1 MKIKP
6 QNPFLAAA
14 LTLAGISFTITPGMA
29 ADATWVGNGAQAVGQ
44 AIWGGLANW
53 NTNAAAT
60 GVGFT
65 ATFGTSFN
73 NGYFVTVNTAQ
84 TIGTVVFTDPANAN
98 DLLFVTHAGNFSLTL
113 NNSGPSPVI
122 NVTQSG
128 RTLTINPILAG
139 TAGFT
144 KIGPGTLTL
153 NNVNTLGLA
162 NTLSGTVVISAGT
175 LSLGSSLALQ
185 NGLLDTAVSIAGD
198 AANGLRTTATSLTL
212 GGLSGNKHLADVFTT
227 SAGGFDAVTALNLN
241 PGAGV
246 LASYSGNIADGG
258 AGMTLTKTGAGI
270 QTLTGGNS
278 YSGATQING
287 GTLVFGNKA
296 AKTAATATAVAAGGV
311 GLGVKTADAAYYSA
325 ADVGSLFNST
335 LAGFTLDAASGVA
348 IDTTNAGGSFDQ
360 TVALTAARAL
370 TKVGSGT
377 LVLSQANTYTG
388 TTTISGGTLT
398 LSGSG
403 TLGNSANNLTL
414 NGGALDLAA
423 FSRSVGAVSITA
435 AAASGN
441 TLLNGNLT
449 GTSYA
454 ASNITGNAV
463 VSANLLPNGTAGFAK
478 SGAGAVTLSGVNT
491 YTGANAVAANGG
503 TLQFAKT
510 TSLYNNTPA
519 SWTAANIKAASGGT
533 LAFNVGG
540 TNEFTTAHVT
550 TLLTNLGGANGT
562 SANGFAAGSNIGFDT
577 TNASGGALTVSNI
590 IANSS
595 GTGGGAM
602 GVTKLGSGTLTLSGV
617 NTYTGATT
625 VSAGTVVLSGARTAV
640 ATGGFNV
647 GNLAANTGILNVTA
661 GTCTV
666 GAAGSN
672 FLVGSGT
679 GSTGILNQSG
689 GSLTTIGNQ
698 LLVGNLGASGTY
710 NLSAGTLTTI
720 AGALGVTLGVNGAST
735 GVFNLSGTGTL
746 TMPATST
753 LQITRSDNSVAN
765 NVTGSFNQTA
775 GTATVGILQIG
786 GSSSGGG
793 VNNAGAN
800 AALSL
805 TGGLFSAVTFNQLS
819 GGNNSVSTINIGGT
833 ANVTLPAFPTAR
845 GIGATATLT
854 LDGGTLK
861 PAAASTAYMG
871 GLTSA
876 KIKAGG
882 ANFDVAT
889 GRDIF
894 ISQALLTDA
903 VSTGGGLTKAG
914 VGALTLAG
922 ANTYTGA
929 TLVSA
934 GRLQLDG
941 PAAGAL
947 TTSGLTAGT
956 GASLGFTAGTASAL
970 DLTGKPLSLGGTV
983 ALDIGATGVNDALT
997 VGSFTLT
1004 ANSAFTFN
1012 LIGAVTSG
1020 ASYTLLTS
1028 ATPIATGG
1036 FSISGQTI
1044 GKLTLTPTIDAN
1056 TVTLTPVLAEGGW
1069 NQAGGGNWSLGDPGT
1084 TSGNWNNYKPT
1095 VAGDA
1100 ALFGSAITEP
1110 ATIIVDT
1117 AHSAGYL
1124 SFDNLNSVTIG
1135 TIGSSN
1141 LTLDNG
1147 AFSGLVVVNSGSH
1160 FIAENVT
1167 LAGNIIVAPATGTT
1181 LTVSGNLGGVGKGLQ
1196 LTDAGT
1202 LVLSGAA
1209 STYTGSTVASAG
1221 VLKLTGDRTG
1231 TAGSFAVSSGATL
1244 EITNGS
1250 YFLGSAA
1257 FIAGNVSGTSTVTQ
1271 NGGSVSFTGGDQ
1283 LLVGNGAG
1291 DCVYNLSAG
1300 TLTTASVAN
1309 RGVILGVNEGR
1320 TATFNLSGT
1329 GILTMG
1335 TTSALQIGRAENTAA
1350 TGTTGVFNQTGADTF
1365 ATVGELRI
1373 GGSSAG
1379 AANNANTTGTL
1390 NLSAGTFS
1398 AVTFT
1403 QLSGG
1408 NTSNSTINLSG
1419 TADVTLP
1426 AFPTARG
1433 TGSTATITFD
1443 GGILRPR
1450 AASASYM
1457 GGLTNAFI
1465 KAGGASFDTG
1475 LGSITIAQALLTDPL
1490 SLGGGLSKAGTNT
1503 LTLTGNSTYTGATQ
1517 VTGGTLAMGGT
1528 GAVDGSSGITI
1539 NDVAAKLL
1547 QASSTAM
1554 SPPVTLT
1561 LGTVTGSGTI
1571 NTVDVANAASCIIS
1585 NNNGVAGAALTVGA
1599 LNFSGEATVNTFSI
1613 NNGDSTTPAI
1623 VTTSLASNAAGIV
1636 TVNPTAA
1643 TWTSGSTYDLISYG
1657 GGSIGGAGFTKFAL
1671 GTVTG
1676 KLIRQNAV
1684 LGNSG
1689 TAITLAITGGDSVY
1703 WVGDTNNKWNTAA
1716 ANNWKLLSSNSYTT
1730 FFDTDDVIFDD
1741 NATGAGP
1748 ISVEIDLAD
1757 VPTRSTL
1764 FNNTKDYVLSSSGGF
1779 GISAGSL
1786 TKNGTGKLSIS
1797 SFNIYPGATAINA
1810 GTIQISGSGTLG
1822 TASAVTLG
1830 GGSLDL
1836 GTTSLAFGAVS
1847 VTAPAASGD
1856 TISNGSLT
1864 GSSYAASNTTGNAI
1878 ISANLLGTG
1887 VFNKTG
1893 AGTTT
1898 LAGANT
1904 FTGAINVT
1912 EGQLNLS
1919 NWSAS
1924 TVGVVTVAGTT
1935 GPILEISGSATYAIA
1950 TQMFVG
1956 STTNGTVNQTGGTV
1970 SFTAGNALL
1979 VGNGTGSS
1987 GTYNLSGGTLTS
1999 FASTARGVILG
2010 VNSNNSATF
2019 NLSGGNLSIASSILM
2034 VGRSDSAAAG
2044 TVNLFNQ
2051 TGGTAT
2057 VGTLAIGGTA
2067 ANTTNSTLTLTA
2079 GTFTANT
2086 FPRLANATNDLT
2098 AINIG
2103 GTADVTLPNFPTARG
2118 TGATATLTF
2127 DGGTLKPKLASTAY
2141 LGGLTNAFIKAGG
2154 ARFDTT
2160 GFDITVTQALL
2171 TDGVSLNGGLTKA
2184 GTNTLTLTGTNTYT
2198 GDTTVSGGTLALGA
2212 SNVLANTTAVSIG
2225 SATLSTAA
2233 ATTDT
2238 VGALD
2243 VTGGAIINL
2252 GAGSALAFADSSG
2265 ADWAGGSLTLTGNF
2279 VSGSSLRFG
2288 TSGSGLTPTQLAL
2301 ITPTG
2306 FGSFALNSNGYLISG
2321 YAAWKATNAP
2331 TGTPDD
2337 DFDGDGVNNGVEYV
2351 LGGDKN
2357 TNDLSKLPSLS
2368 TTGGNLAFTFQR
2380 KQTSIDGSTGVVI
2393 QVGTNLSAWPSSF
2406 PVPNTAVSANPG
2418 VTVVKDSPAG
2428 FDTVTLTVPHAP
2440 NASKFARLNVTV
2452 TP

>member
-60 GVGFT
+60 GAGFT

-98 DLLFVTHAGNFSLTL
+98 DLLFVTHAGNVSLTL
-113 NNSGPSPVI
+113 NNNGPSPVI

-666 GAAGSN
+666 GAAGPN

-983 ALDIGATGVNDALT
+983 VLDIGATGVNDALT

-1020 ASYTLLTS
+1020 N
-1028 ATPIATGG
+1028 PR
-1036 FSISGQTI
+1036 
-1044 GKLTLTPTIDAN
+1044 
-1056 TVTLTPVLAEGGW
+1056 VL
-1069 NQAGGGNWSLGDPGT
+1069 
-1084 TSGNWNNYKPT
+1084 
-1095 VAGDA
+1095 
-1100 ALFGSAITEP
+1100 
-1110 ATIIVDT
+1110 
-1117 AHSAGYL
+1117 
-1124 SFDNLNSVTIG
+1124 
-1135 TIGSSN
+1135 
-1141 LTLDNG
+1141 
-1147 AFSGLVVVNSGSH
+1147 
-1160 FIAENVT
+1160 
-1167 LAGNIIVAPATGTT
+1167 
-1181 LTVSGNLGGVGKGLQ
+1181 
-1196 LTDAGT
+1196 
-1202 LVLSGAA
+1202 
-1209 STYTGSTVASAG
+1209 
-1221 VLKLTGDRTG
+1221 
-1231 TAGSFAVSSGATL
+1231 
-1244 EITNGS
+1244 
-1250 YFLGSAA
+1250 
-1257 FIAGNVSGTSTVTQ
+1257 
-1271 NGGSVSFTGGDQ
+1271 
-1283 LLVGNGAG
+1283 
-1291 DCVYNLSAG
+1291 
-1300 TLTTASVAN
+1300 
-1309 RGVILGVNEGR
+1309 
-1320 TATFNLSGT
+1320 
-1329 GILTMG
+1329 
-1335 TTSALQIGRAENTAA
+1335 
-1350 TGTTGVFNQTGADTF
+1350 
-1365 ATVGELRI
+1365 
-1373 GGSSAG
+1373 
-1379 AANNANTTGTL
+1379 
-1390 NLSAGTFS
+1390 
-1398 AVTFT
+1398 
-1403 QLSGG
+1403 
-1408 NTSNSTINLSG
+1408 
-1419 TADVTLP
+1419 
-1426 AFPTARG
+1426 
-1433 TGSTATITFD
+1433 
-1443 GGILRPR
+1443 
-1450 AASASYM
+1450 
-1457 GGLTNAFI
+1457 
-1465 KAGGASFDTG
+1465 
-1475 LGSITIAQALLTDPL
+1475 
-1490 SLGGGLSKAGTNT
+1490 
-1503 LTLTGNSTYTGATQ
+1503 
-1517 VTGGTLAMGGT
+1517 
-1528 GAVDGSSGITI
+1528 
-1539 NDVAAKLL
+1539 
-1547 QASSTAM
+1547 
-1554 SPPVTLT
+1554 
-1561 LGTVTGSGTI
+1561 
-1571 NTVDVANAASCIIS
+1571 
-1585 NNNGVAGAALTVGA
+1585 
-1599 LNFSGEATVNTFSI
+1599 
-1613 NNGDSTTPAI
+1613 
-1623 VTTSLASNAAGIV
+1623 
-1636 TVNPTAA
+1636 
-1643 TWTSGSTYDLISYG
+1643 
-1657 GGSIGGAGFTKFAL
+1657 
-1671 GTVTG
+1671 
-1676 KLIRQNAV
+1676 
-1684 LGNSG
+1684 
-1689 TAITLAITGGDSVY
+1689 
-1703 WVGDTNNKWNTAA
+1703 
-1716 ANNWKLLSSNSYTT
+1716 
-1730 FFDTDDVIFDD
+1730 
-1741 NATGAGP
+1741 
-1748 ISVEIDLAD
+1748 
-1757 VPTRSTL
+1757 
-1764 FNNTKDYVLSSSGGF
+1764 
-1779 GISAGSL
+1779 
-1786 TKNGTGKLSIS
+1786 
-1797 SFNIYPGATAINA
+1797 
-1810 GTIQISGSGTLG
+1810 
-1822 TASAVTLG
+1822 
-1830 GGSLDL
+1830 
-1836 GTTSLAFGAVS
+1836 
-1847 VTAPAASGD
+1847 
-1856 TISNGSLT
+1856 
-1864 GSSYAASNTTGNAI
+1864 
-1878 ISANLLGTG
+1878 
-1887 VFNKTG
+1887 
-1893 AGTTT
+1893 
-1898 LAGANT
+1898 
-1904 FTGAINVT
+1904 
-1912 EGQLNLS
+1912 
-1919 NWSAS
+1919 
-1924 TVGVVTVAGTT
+1924 
-1935 GPILEISGSATYAIA
+1935 
-1950 TQMFVG
+1950 
-1956 STTNGTVNQTGGTV
+1956 
-1970 SFTAGNALL
+1970 
-1979 VGNGTGSS
+1979 
-1987 GTYNLSGGTLTS
+1987 
-1999 FASTARGVILG
+1999 
-2010 VNSNNSATF
+2010 
-2019 NLSGGNLSIASSILM
+2019 
-2034 VGRSDSAAAG
+2034 
-2044 TVNLFNQ
+2044 
-2051 TGGTAT
+2051 
-2057 VGTLAIGGTA
+2057 
-2067 ANTTNSTLTLTA
+2067 
-2079 GTFTANT
+2079 
-2086 FPRLANATNDLT
+2086 
-2098 AINIG
+2098 
-2103 GTADVTLPNFPTARG
+2103 
-2118 TGATATLTF
+2118 
-2127 DGGTLKPKLASTAY
+2127 
-2141 LGGLTNAFIKAGG
+2141 
-2154 ARFDTT
+2154 
-2160 GFDITVTQALL
+2160 
-2171 TDGVSLNGGLTKA
+2171 
-2184 GTNTLTLTGTNTYT
+2184 
-2198 GDTTVSGGTLALGA
+2198 
-2212 SNVLANTTAVSIG
+2212 
-2225 SATLSTAA
+2225 
-2233 ATTDT
+2233 
-2238 VGALD
+2238 
-2243 VTGGAIINL
+2243 
-2252 GAGSALAFADSSG
+2252 
-2265 ADWAGGSLTLTGNF
+2265 
-2279 VSGSSLRFG
+2279 
-2288 TSGSGLTPTQLAL
+2288 
-2301 ITPTG
+2301 
-2306 FGSFALNSNGYLISG
+2306 
-2321 YAAWKATNAP
+2321 
-2331 TGTPDD
+2331 
-2337 DFDGDGVNNGVEYV
+2337 
-2351 LGGDKN
+2351 
-2357 TNDLSKLPSLS
+2357 
-2368 TTGGNLAFTFQR
+2368 
-2380 KQTSIDGSTGVVI
+2380 
-2393 QVGTNLSAWPSSF
+2393 
-2406 PVPNTAVSANPG
+2406 
-2418 VTVVKDSPAG
+2418 
-2428 FDTVTLTVPHAP
+2428 
-2440 NASKFARLNVTV
+2440 
-2452 TP
+2452 